1 MPSRSWQ
8 NRIQDILA
16 AIAEIDRFTA
26 GMTFEQFQADPKT
39 VRAVLYDLAII
50 GEAVRSI
57 PPEIEIQHPDIPWE
71 EARGMRNI
79 VMHEYFR
86 VNLAIVWQT
95 VQTDLPQL
103 ALSLGQLL

>member
-8 NRIQDILA
+8 NRIRDILE
-16 AIAEIDRFTA
+16 AIAEIDCFTS

-50 GEAVRSI
+50 GEAIRSVPI
-57 PPEIEIQHPDIPWE
+57 EIEMQHPDIPWN
-71 EARGMRNI
+71 EARGIRNI
-79 VMHEYFR
+79 VLHEYFR

-95 VQTDLPQL
+95 IQMDLPQL
-103 ALSLGQLL
+103 AMSLQQLL